1 MLQACDNAT
10 AVHHSLPQPSFIEE
24 WLVCTFAAPQVF
36 FSKRCPLF
44 QRRLS
49 LLHKLLYTNGTWA
62 YFATVLTSLTFILVP
77 FISLVLGWHP
87 VVITKQASQP
97 SV

>member
-1 MLQACDNAT
+1 
-10 AVHHSLPQPSFIEE
+10 
-24 WLVCTFAAPQVF
+24 VF

-62 YFATVLTSLTFILVP
+62 YFATVLTSLTFTLVP
-77 FISLVLGWHP
+77 FFSLVLGWHP
-87 VVITKQASQP
+87 VVITKQASLLAAHFC
-97 SV
+97 